1 MLERMLLRRDS
12 TYIDEATKQ
21 ARRIFPDGT
30 AWLYF
35 QSRLPAPEVF
45 KNTVLD
51 GAIGV
56 AGELG
61 LATFANAEWQNW
73 TSSVQVLAFELGTRI
88 GLPEIEGQPFG
99 RAIASIFDAMPM
111 SISHFRDLDDPL
123 VMVPELLKSLALQVV
138 QLLTMAPSLVAQ
150 VVGQVLAVAV
160 WLGDFVTAA
169 LADQVGKDLTLPPLQ
184 AVEPETDSWQVN
196 RVFEVLRKQG
206 SGEIQ
211 FPDGSLQLA
220 SNADYSSLFM
230 PAYVH
235 RMPWKFQWREG
246 GIAAQQGMPKKDQ
259 GRGREGLDRYQFD
272 IGDGST
278 FGFMPGAGVMLRVLQ
293 ASTRYYATLRGN
305 PVDRFTLRCRDRDR
319 GCWQSAKVFDGSRDC
334 RQCVTAESVWPV
346 KGLGW
351 AYAVSPLNVTTPGE
365 NVGEFYSATN
375 KLISNVL
382 DLAARPGPLLYTIDA
397 VKVRDAWKLT
407 FENFWEFMRAEWH
420 RYKGWGWRGLLSRL
434 STLMVAFED
443 KGALRLGGR
452 FPAMPVS
459 LIPNVREQPDFSIG
473 FEHSIFSR
481 VIEPF
486 CVRLGQLQ
494 HYYLDTTEVAYIP
507 PGAGALY
514 TSEGK
519 LKKSKLALEFQ
530 AARTELLG
538 TTKRMLV
545 DLRRVTDPEYRRLLE
560 KAGVKASPVNQ
571 ALQGS
576 PGVQFLVPDIKPP
589 RAPTRPKT
597 VTVPPL
603 AGANELVRANP
614 ERAKPARAKPARAD
628 TGSNAAAL
636 GIAAASVVAV
646 GGAAWWLHRESRGE
660 PKPDGEG
667 EP

>member
-1 MLERMLLRRDS
+1 
-12 TYIDEATKQ
+12 
-21 ARRIFPDGT
+21 
-30 AWLYF
+30 
-35 QSRLPAPEVF
+35 
-45 KNTVLD
+45 
-51 GAIGV
+51 
-56 AGELG
+56 
-61 LATFANAEWQNW
+61 
-73 TSSVQVLAFELGTRI
+73 VQVLAFELGTRI

-246 GIAAQQGMPKKDQ
+246 GIAVQQGMPVKDQ
-259 GRGREGLDRYQFD
+259 GRGREGLERYQFD

-305 PVDRFTLRCRDRDR
+305 PVDRFTLRCRDVDR

-382 DLAARPGPLLYTIDA
+382 DLAARPGPLLYTIDV

-434 STLMVAFED
+434 ATLMVAFED

-459 LIPNVREQPDFSIG
+459 LIPNVREHPDFSIG

-560 KAGVKASPVNQ
+560 KSGVKVSPVNQ

-628 TGSNAAAL
+628 MGSNAAAL
-636 GIAAASVVAV
+636 GIAAASVVVV
-646 GGAAWWLHRESRGE
+646 GGAAWWLHREGRGE